1 MTRTLPLIDEL
12 EAAVTSGTIARRIE
26 MLTRVT
32 DLFIDGAPRYSGE
45 QIDVFD
51 DVMVRL
57 VSTIEAKA
65 RARLAHRLAPIANAP
80 THVINMLAVDD
91 DIEVAHPVL
100 SQSERVDES
109 VLLASASTKSQLH
122 LFAIAQRK
130 SLS

>member
-1 MTRTLPLIDEL
+1 MGGPPAAHRWQVFLHRSRAILAELSTALRHFGMTRTLPLIDEL

-45 QIDVFD
+45 QIGVFD

-65 RARLAHRLAPIANAP
+65 RARLAYRLAPIVNAP
-80 THVINMLAVDD
+80 SSVIHMLA
-91 DIEVAHPVL
+91 
-100 SQSERVDES
+100 
-109 VLLASASTKSQLH
+109 
-122 LFAIAQRK
+122 
-130 SLS
+130 